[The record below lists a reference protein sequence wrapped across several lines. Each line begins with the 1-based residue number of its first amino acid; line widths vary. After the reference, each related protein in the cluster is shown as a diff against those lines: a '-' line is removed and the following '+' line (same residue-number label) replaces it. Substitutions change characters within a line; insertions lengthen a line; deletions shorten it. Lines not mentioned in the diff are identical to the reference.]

1 MFFTRKV
8 FRNFFGKYS
17 SVVERWSVVPKVTG
31 SNPVIYLF
39 VFKMLGLNYMFLL
52 PLCLFFV
59 GFGGILFNR
68 RSIIAIIICI
78 ELLLLAVNLQLSF
91 SSFIFDDIIGYIF
104 SLFVLSIAAAES
116 AIGLSILVG
125 YYKVRGNISVETINL
140 IKG

>member
-1 MFFTRKV
+1 
-8 FRNFFGKYS
+8 
-17 SVVERWSVVPKVTG
+17 
-31 SNPVIYLF
+31 
-39 VFKMLGLNYMFLL
+39 MLGLNYLFVL
-52 PLCLFFV
+52 PLILFFI

-78 ELLLLAVNLQLSF
+78 ELLLLAVNIQFSF
-91 SSFIFDDIIGYIF
+91 SSFIFDDVLGYIF
-104 SLFVLSIAAAES
+104 ALFVLSVAAAES